1 MYSGNPATD
10 ASMPPTQ
17 WRTWSFQQYYDDIK
31 TVGRAML
38 SLGLDRHAS
47 VNIWG
52 FNSPQWLLAE
62 MGAIFAGG
70 KAAGIY
76 PTDTPE
82 QILYKIQHSN
92 GQIVA
97 VQDVKKFQMLAAVAD
112 QLPNVKAIVCW
123 EFQPSPEQKA
133 SVAFEVLS
141 WEEFMELG
149 DAATPMS
156 GKEAKTE
163 SGADLESALEKRM
176 ADQRPGHCCA
186 LIYTSG
192 TTGQPKAVMMSHDNI
207 IFEAGLIVDQIPN
220 CKRPTQERG
229 LSYLPLSHVA
239 GMMLDIVFPLWA
251 TARTPA
257 HMTLHF
263 ARAYD
268 LSKGTV
274 AHRLRAVKPTIFLGV
289 PRVWEKIQATIKK
302 SAAAA
307 SKGWCACITR
317 CIVSWAK
324 GLGERRAR
332 NLLIGGSGAFPL
344 HYSLAKTIVLD
355 KVATT
360 LGLSECKLCITGAA
374 PIGTDT
380 LEFFGALGLNIME
393 AYGMSECSGLTT
405 MSTEACHMWGSCGF
419 APQSCEV
426 KVFKVSE
433 DGSCGEECPR
443 APTVEEAYTPEGEA
457 KYQGEICFRGR
468 HIMMGYMA
476 NPDLGEEHMATIQR
490 KLDSAIDND
499 GWLHSG
505 DKGIITA
512 TGMVKITGRYK
523 ELLIGAGGENVA
535 PVPIENAVKL
545 AGEDVISNVMM
556 FGDKKPFLAALV
568 TLKAKGAT
576 GLERGTDELD
586 CVFPG
591 SDVRTVS
598 AAMKDEAVIAH
609 VKAAIVE
616 GNKAAPN
623 RNSTIKKFTI
633 LPYDFSVEGE
643 ELTSTLKLK
652 RSVTLKHFAEVAG
665 RVYAQKGRDP
675 FVPFNAEDA
684 PTPKNATA
692 FTDAAQAQV

>member
-1 MYSGNPATD
+1 
-10 ASMPPTQ
+10 
-17 WRTWSFQQYYDDIK
+17 
-31 TVGRAML
+31 
-38 SLGLDRHAS
+38 
-47 VNIWG
+47 
-52 FNSPQWLLAE
+52 
-62 MGAIFAGG
+62 MG
-70 KAAGIY
+70 
-76 PTDTPE
+76 
-82 QILYKIQHSN
+82 
-92 GQIVA
+92 
-97 VQDVKKFQMLAAVAD
+97 
-112 QLPNVKAIVCW
+112 
-123 EFQPSPEQKA
+123 
-133 SVAFEVLS
+133 
-141 WEEFMELG
+141 
-149 DAATPMS
+149 
-156 GKEAKTE
+156 
-163 SGADLESALEKRM
+163 
-176 ADQRPGHCCA
+176 
-186 LIYTSG
+186 
-192 TTGQPKAVMMSHDNI
+192 
-207 IFEAGLIVDQIPN
+207 
-220 CKRPTQERG
+220 
-229 LSYLPLSHVA
+229 
-239 GMMLDIVFPLWA
+239 
-251 TARTPA
+251 
-257 HMTLHF
+257 
-263 ARAYD
+263 
-268 LSKGTV
+268 
-274 AHRLRAVKPTIFLGV
+274 
-289 PRVWEKIQATIKK
+289 
-302 SAAAA
+302 
-307 SKGWCACITR
+307 
-317 CIVSWAK
+317 
-324 GLGERRAR
+324 
-332 NLLIGGSGAFPL
+332 
-344 HYSLAKTIVLD
+344 
-355 KVATT
+355 
-360 LGLSECKLCITGAA
+360 
-374 PIGTDT
+374 
-380 LEFFGALGLNIME
+380 E

-443 APTVEEAYTPEGEA
+443 APTVEEAYTPEGEE

-598 AAMKDEAVIAH
+598 AAMTDEAVIAH

-665 RVYAQKGRDP
+665 RVYTQEGRDP

-684 PTPKNATA
+684 PTNASKSTA
-692 FTDAAQAQV
+692 STAQATDSTSTPGNVVVPVSDTKKSTASAPDAVAPVSDATKSTTSAPDAVAPVSDAPVSDAVAPVSDAPVSDAVAA